1 MKNRLILLR
10 VLFCLVSSSILIPA
24 CWAVEV
30 APFVFPSARSGG
42 MGGTH
47 VAMADDFSTLF
58 YNPAGF
64 AGAKDELS
72 VAEISMETVG
82 PVFDIIDA
90 VTEFLGPAG
99 TLDISNLVGERG
111 LTTGFDLGGP
121 MAFGWIGRG
130 LGFGFFNRTYV
141 EAKAAGIQLNA
152 TAFEDIFLVGGYAFR
167 LEPASGHTIDFGFAG
182 KGFLRASGELGASV
196 FSIET
201 IIPDDPLGGIPIKMT
216 AGVGVDVGVIYS
228 YDSLF
233 AVAIACRDAYSPA
246 LVSDFN
252 SVDEL
257 LSGSSGA
264 SSEEYGRI
272 DPSLD
277 VGIAF
282 SPRIDII
289 QRYVSSLVFAADYR
303 DFLDLAALIPRNPVL
318 NVALGTE
325 IVVLDAL
332 SLRAGIADALPN
344 AGFGIDLSFMKFDFA
359 MRGKELGLD
368 PGENPAFVMDL
379 SLTFRY

>member
-1 MKNRLILLR
+1 
-10 VLFCLVSSSILIPA
+10 
-24 CWAVEV
+24 
-30 APFVFPSARSGG
+30 

-201 IIPDDPLGGIPIKMT
+201 IIPDDPLGGIPISDRPASPK
-216 AGVGVDVGVIYS
+216 
-228 YDSLF
+228 
-233 AVAIACRDAYSPA
+233 AVALI
-246 LVSDFN
+246 
-252 SVDEL
+252 
-257 LSGSSGA
+257 GS
-264 SSEEYGRI
+264 
-272 DPSLD
+272 
-277 VGIAF
+277 
-282 SPRIDII
+282 
-289 QRYVSSLVFAADYR
+289 
-303 DFLDLAALIPRNPVL
+303 
-318 NVALGTE
+318 
-325 IVVLDAL
+325 
-332 SLRAGIADALPN
+332 ALPN
-344 AGFGIDLSFMKFDFA
+344 PPRSA
-359 MRGKELGLD
+359 MRSWRRFLRPSAPSQQPCACAMRCGDSIVSVAGR
-368 PGENPAFVMDL
+368 
-379 SLTFRY
+379 T